1 MTDHRSL
8 TRRET
13 LRLAA
18 AGVSAISCSGWLGSL
33 AAHAAETPK
42 QKHKSCILLWMDG
55 GPSQTDTFDPKP
67 DAPEEYRGTFKAI
80 STSVPGLQIA
90 EGYSKVSQLMQH
102 ACVVRGMSTTEA
114 AEHWRARIYMHTSYR
129 PNFAGLTYPSFG
141 SIVSSQRDR
150 RTGFQPVN
158 SAVAKEN
165 HDRLEACPTGL
176 PNFIVT
182 GKTMNN
188 GGFPHIAGGG
198 YLGPRH
204 NGLILR
210 DLSKGLEN
218 LTPAIDETE
227 FAARLSL
234 AEKLAAGF
242 QRTAPVPAVAAQRS
256 AYQGAVELMRSPKGK
271 TFDLSREPAKMH
283 ERYGKHEFGQGCLLA
298 RRLIEAGVPF
308 VEVYLQDWDTHEQRR
323 ADMVHNELLP
333 ASDQAIHALI
343 TDLKDRGLLDD
354 TLIIWMG
361 EFGRTPKT
369 HHASGARNHYDKA
382 WSTVFFGGGVPGGAV
397 VGKTDDKAGEV
408 VERPVSGPD
417 FMATVL
423 KLLGIDPN
431 LELHAGNRPVRAAAP
446 GGKPVEEITG

>member
-1 MTDHRSL
+1 
-8 TRRET
+8 
-13 LRLAA
+13 LAA

-42 QKHKSCILLWMDG
+42 RKHKSCILLWMDG

-67 DAPEEYRGTFKAI
+67 DAPEEYRGTFQTIA
-80 STSVPGLQIA
+80 TSVPGLQIA
-90 EGYSKVSQLMQH
+90 EGYSKISQLMQH
-102 ACVVRGMSTTEA
+102 ACVIRGMSTTEA

-129 PNFAGLTYPSFG
+129 PNFAGLSYPSFG
-141 SIVSSQRDR
+141 SIVSSQRPAD
-150 RTGFQPVN
+150 N
-158 SAVAKEN
+158 
-165 HDRLEACPTGL
+165 GL
-176 PNFIVT
+176 PNFVVT
-182 GKTMNN
+182 GKTMND

-204 NGLILR
+204 SGLILR
-210 DLSKGLEN
+210 DLTKGLEN
-218 LTPAIDETE
+218 SAPSVAESE
-227 FAARLSL
+227 FAARLTL

-242 QRTAPVPAVAAQRS
+242 QRATPIPAVAAQRS
-256 AYQGAVELMRSPKGK
+256 AYQGAVELMRSPKSK
-271 TFDLSREPAKMH
+271 AFDLTQEPSEIH
-283 ERYGKHEFGQGCLLA
+283 DRYGKHAFGQGCLLA
-298 RRLIEAGVPF
+298 RRLVEAGVPF

-323 ADMVHNELLP
+323 ADMVRNELLP
-333 ASDQAIHALI
+333 ASDQAMHALI

-397 VGKTDDKAGEV
+397 IGKTDDKAAEV

-423 KLLGIDPN
+423 KLLGIDPQ
-431 LELHAGNRPVRAAAP
+431 LELQAGNRPVRAAAP

>member
-1 MTDHRSL
+1 MKNHHSL

-42 QKHKSCILLWMDG
+42 RKPKSCILLWMDG

-67 DAPEEYRGTFKAI
+67 DAPEEYRGTFKTI

-129 PNFAGLTYPSFG
+129 PNFAGLAYPSFG
-141 SIVSSQRDR
+141 SIVSAQR
-150 RTGFQPVN
+150 P
-158 SAVAKEN
+158 SES
-165 HDRLEACPTGL
+165 GL

-182 GKTMNN
+182 GKTMNG

-218 LTPAIDETE
+218 VAPPVEATE
-227 FAARLSL
+227 FASRLSL

-242 QRTAPVPAVAAQRS
+242 QRTAPVPAVSTQRS
-256 AYQGAVELMRSPKGK
+256 AYQSAVELMRSPKSQA
-271 TFDLSREPAKMH
+271 FDLSREPANMH

-298 RRLIEAGVPF
+298 RRLVEVGVPF

-323 ADMVHNELLP
+323 ADMVRNELLP
-333 ASDQAIHALI
+333 ASDQAMHALI
-343 TDLKDRGLLDD
+343 TDLKDRGMLDD

-397 VGKTDDKAGEV
+397 VGKTDEHAAEV
-408 VERPVSGPD
+408 TDRPVSGPD

>member
-1 MTDHRSL
+1 MHPRQPL

-33 AAHAAETPK
+33 AAHAAETPTK
-42 QKHKSCILLWMDG
+42 RPKSCILLWMDG

-67 DAPEEYRGTFKAI
+67 DAPAEYRGTFKTI

-129 PNFAGLTYPSFG
+129 PNFAGLSYPSFG
-141 SIVSSQRDR
+141 SIVSSQRA
-150 RTGFQPVN
+150 TE
-158 SAVAKEN
+158 S
-165 HDRLEACPTGL
+165 GL

-182 GKTMNN
+182 GKTMNG

-218 LTPAIDETE
+218 VAPPVEATE
-227 FAARLSL
+227 FASRLSL

-242 QRTAPVPAVAAQRS
+242 QRTVPVPAVSTQRS
-256 AYQGAVELMRSPKGK
+256 AYQSAVELMRSPKSQA
-271 TFDLSREPAKMH
+271 FDLTREPAEMH
-283 ERYGKHEFGQGCLLA
+283 DRYGKHEFGQGCLLA
-298 RRLIEAGVPF
+298 RRLVEAGVPF

-323 ADMVHNELLP
+323 ADMVRNECLP
-333 ASDQAIHALI
+333 ASDQAMHALI

-397 VGKTDDKAGEV
+397 VGKTDDKAAEV
-408 VERPVSGPD
+408 IERPVSGSD

>member
-1 MTDHRSL
+1 MHPHQPV
-8 TRRET
+8 TRRES

-33 AAHAAETPK
+33 AAQAAETPARK
-42 QKHKSCILLWMDG
+42 PKSCILLWMDG

-67 DAPEEYRGTFKAI
+67 EAPAEYRGTFETI

-102 ACVVRGMSTTEA
+102 ACVIRGMSTTEA

-129 PNFAGLTYPSFG
+129 PNFAGLSYPSFG
-141 SIVSSQRDR
+141 SIVSSQRS
-150 RTGFQPVN
+150 TE
-158 SAVAKEN
+158 S
-165 HDRLEACPTGL
+165 GL

-182 GKTMNN
+182 GKTMNG
-188 GGFPHIAGGG
+188 GGFPHIASGG

-218 LTPAIDETE
+218 ASPPVDESE
-227 FAARLSL
+227 FASRLTL

-242 QRTAPVPAVAAQRS
+242 QRKAPISAVVAQRS
-256 AYQGAVELMRSPKGK
+256 AYQGAVELMRSPKSK
-271 TFDLSREPAKMH
+271 AFDLTREPAEMH
-283 ERYGKHEFGQGCLLA
+283 DRYGKHEFGQGCLLA
-298 RRLIEAGVPF
+298 RRLVEAGVPF

-323 ADMVHNELLP
+323 ADMVRNELLP
-333 ASDQAIHALI
+333 ASDQAMHALI

-382 WSTVFFGGGVPGGAV
+382 WSTAFFGGGVPGGAV
-397 VGKTDDKAGEV
+397 IGKTDDKAAEV
-408 VERPVSGPD
+408 IDRPVSGPD

-423 KLLGIDPN
+423 KVLGIDPN
-431 LELHAGNRPVRAAAP
+431 LELHVGSRPVRAAAP
-446 GGKPVEEITG
+446 GGKPVSEITG

>member
-1 MTDHRSL
+1 MDRDHLLS
-8 TRRET
+8 RRES

-42 QKHKSCILLWMDG
+42 RKHKSCILLWMDG

-67 DAPEEYRGTFKAI
+67 DAPEEYRGTFQTIA
-80 STSVPGLQIA
+80 TSVPGLQIA
-90 EGYSKVSQLMQH
+90 EGYSKISQLMQH
-102 ACVVRGMSTTEA
+102 ACVIRGMSTTEA

-129 PNFAGLTYPSFG
+129 PNFAGLSYPSFG
-141 SIVSSQRDR
+141 SIVSSQRPAD
-150 RTGFQPVN
+150 N
-158 SAVAKEN
+158 
-165 HDRLEACPTGL
+165 GL
-176 PNFIVT
+176 PNFVVT
-182 GKTMNN
+182 GKTMND

-204 NGLILR
+204 SGLILR
-210 DLSKGLEN
+210 DLTKGLEN
-218 LTPAIDETE
+218 SAPSVAESE
-227 FAARLSL
+227 FAARLTL

-242 QRTAPVPAVAAQRS
+242 QRATPIPAVAAQRS
-256 AYQGAVELMRSPKGK
+256 AYQGAVELMRSPKSK
-271 TFDLSREPAKMH
+271 AFDLTQEPSEIH
-283 ERYGKHEFGQGCLLA
+283 DRYGKHAFGQGCLLA
-298 RRLIEAGVPF
+298 RRLVEAGVPF

-323 ADMVHNELLP
+323 ADMVRNELLP
-333 ASDQAIHALI
+333 ASDQAMHALI

-397 VGKTDDKAGEV
+397 IGKTDDKAAEV

-423 KLLGIDPN
+423 KLLGIDPQ
-431 LELHAGNRPVRAAAP
+431 LELQAGNRPVRAAAP

>member
-1 MTDHRSL
+1 MYSHQSL

-18 AGVSAISCSGWLGSL
+18 AGVSAVSCSGWLGSL
-33 AAHAAETPK
+33 AAHAAETPAK
-42 QKHKSCILLWMDG
+42 KPKSCILLWMDG

-67 DAPEEYRGTFKAI
+67 DAPVEYRGTFQTI

-90 EGYSKVSQLMQH
+90 EGYAKVSQLMQH
-102 ACVVRGMSTTEA
+102 ACVIRGMSTTEA

-129 PNFAGLTYPSFG
+129 PNFAGLSYPSFG
-141 SIVSSQRDR
+141 SIVSSQR
-150 RTGFQPVN
+150 
-158 SAVAKEN
+158 
-165 HDRLEACPTGL
+165 PTESGL

-182 GKTMNN
+182 GKTMNG

-218 LTPAIDETE
+218 ATPSVEQAE

-234 AEKLAAGF
+234 ADKLAAGF

-256 AYQGAVELMRSPKGK
+256 AYQGAIELMRSPKGQA
-271 TFDLSREPAKMH
+271 FDLSREPAELH
-283 ERYGKHEFGQGCLLA
+283 DRYGKHEFGRGCLLA
-298 RRLIEAGVPF
+298 RRLVEVGVPF

-323 ADMVHNELLP
+323 ADMVRNELLP

-343 TDLKDRGLLDD
+343 TDLKDRSLLDD

-369 HHASGARNHYDKA
+369 HHASVRGTTTTK
-382 WSTVFFGGGVPGGAV
+382 PG
-397 VGKTDDKAGEV
+397 
-408 VERPVSGPD
+408 PPS
-417 FMATVL
+417 FS
-423 KLLGIDPN
+423 
-431 LELHAGNRPVRAAAP
+431 AAASRAERSSGRRTTRP
-446 GGKPVEEITG
+446 RRWSSVLSPVPTSWPPCSSCWASIRTSNCTPAIAPSASSAGRQTC